1 MFILICGDVMSRPI
15 WIVRDYLRCTG
26 CRRCEIACS
35 ISHEGWIWPEASRI
49 RVFMPFPG
57 VEIPHFCAQC
67 DDYPC
72 VKSCPVEAISIDEKT
87 TAVLVDRDRCTGCG
101 LCIRACP
108 GSIPFLHPKDGK
120 ATICD
125 LCNGDP
131 QCVKVCTKGGWNAL
145 RKVSR
150 SSDYS
155 YKLYARRPEEITKS
169 LLTIIYGEKGE
180 ELI

>member
-1 MFILICGDVMSRPI
+1 MSRPI

-35 ISHEGWIWPEASRI
+35 LSHEGWIWPEASRI

-120 ATICD
+120 TTICD

-131 QCVKVCTKGGWNAL
+131 QCVKVCTEARYNAIYVVEEGKNVH
-145 RKVSR
+145 RKLFSR
-150 SSDYS
+150 HPIEVAKDVAVN
-155 YKLYARRPEEITKS
+155 LF
-169 LLTIIYGEKGE
+169 GEKGE
-180 ELI
+180 EVI